1 VAVSN
6 ITEIE
11 ELTIEEVSEIA
22 DDNGFE
28 LEYDNQGQAV
38 LYTGVYRNGAPE
50 FDDEDEEKEWLDAQ

>member
-1 VAVSN
+1 MSN

-38 LYTGVYRNGAPE
+38 LYTGV
-50 FDDEDEEKEWLDAQ
+50 